1 MHDYHELAGM
11 SLFADLG
18 PAEIERVHQ
27 AFEEQVFQPGER
39 AMREGIKGTGFH
51 VIIDGEAEWHM
62 DGRPVDD
69 AGAIASR
76 PVALKRGDWFGELS
90 ILFDEPPTADVVAR
104 TPLHCL
110 ALPAPDFQD
119 FLFAHPW
126 VMYRL
131 LLGEARRVSDPER
144 WHR

>member
-11 SLFADLG
+11 SLFSDLG

-39 AMREGIKGTGFH
+39 AMRSGMKGSGFH
-51 VIIDGEAEWHM
+51 VILDGEAEWQR
-62 DGRPVDD
+62 DGQTVDD
-69 AGAIASR
+69 AGEVASR
-76 PVALKRGDWFGELS
+76 PVALRRGDWFGELS
-90 ILFDEPPTADVVAR
+90 ILFDEPPNADVVAR

-110 ALPAPDFQD
+110 ALPAPDFED
-119 FLFAHPW
+119 FLFAHPR